1 MSEQIITLTNLISE
15 KKESILSKWFDVIL
29 ATYPAETSKFMRRQK
44 DRFANPVGYSI
55 LQGVEGLFDCLI
67 QKADAAKVSTFLDD
81 IIRVKAV
88 QESSAV
94 QALSFV
100 FALKTVVREE
110 LAEDIRKIDLNGTK
124 NSGWII
130 EELLEFESRIDEQAL
145 LAFDIYMQCREK
157 LYEIRANDVKDQ
169 TFRLL
174 QQANLI
180 YNRKDRASDSAD
192 ENDKDTG

>member
-1 MSEQIITLTNLISE
+1 MTVINLISD
-15 KKESILSKWFDVIL
+15 KKEIILKRWFDVIL
-29 ATYPAETSKFMRRQK
+29 DTYPAETSKFMRRQK
-44 DRFANPVGYSI
+44 DRFANPVGHSI
-55 LQGVEGLFDCLI
+55 SQGVEGLFDCLI
-67 QKADAAKVSTFLDD
+67 RKADAGEVSAFLDD

-100 FALKTVVREE
+100 FALKTVIREE
-110 LAEDIRKIDLNGTK
+110 LAEDIGKADWAEAGKQIV
-124 NSGWII
+124 
-130 EELLEFESRIDEQAL
+130 EELLDFESRIDKQAL

-157 LYEIRANDVKDQ
+157 LYEIRANDVKAQ

-180 YNRKDRASDSAD
+180 YNRQDRTSGSTD
-192 ENDKDTG
+192 ENTDKNTEETD

>member
-1 MSEQIITLTNLISE
+1 MPDQIMTVINLISD
-15 KKESILSKWFDVIL
+15 KKEIILKRWFDVIL
-29 ATYPAETSKFMRRQK
+29 DTYPAETSKFMRRQK
-44 DRFANPVGYSI
+44 DRFANPVGHSI

-67 QKADAAKVSTFLDD
+67 RKETNAGEVSAFLDD

-88 QESSAV
+88 QDSSAV

-100 FALKTVVREE
+100 FSLKTVVREE
-110 LAEDIRKIDLNGTK
+110 LAEDLRKDGGRIV
-124 NSGWII
+124 
-130 EELLEFESRIDEQAL
+130 EELLDFESRIDKQAL

-157 LYEIRANDVKDQ
+157 LYEIRANDVKAQ

-180 YNRKDRASDSAD
+180 YNRQDRTSGSTD
-192 ENDKDTG
+192 ENTDKNTEETD